1 MSDILR
7 IATRRSALALR
18 QSEIVAEQLRSLHP
32 KLSIELVPMTTAGD
46 RILDVPLAHIGG
58 KGLFVKELEY
68 AVASGDADIAV
79 HSMKDVPAEL
89 PEGLCIPVVLA
100 REDPRDAFIGREV
113 NRLHALGEGARVG
126 TSSLRRRS
134 QLAALRPDLNIT
146 DLRGNVD
153 TRLRKLEDGEFDAII
168 LACAGL
174 NRLGLSQHISESLSV
189 ETMLPAI
196 GQGAVGIEARSAD
209 EAILRIIGPL
219 DDPDSHQPV
228 IAERGLAHA
237 LGASCTV
244 PLAGLARRQKD
255 GFTLSA
261 LLGTPDGKRILRAE
275 GTHTNPERLGRSVA
289 DALFSQGAEKILE
302 ILRDDTLI

>member
-1 MSDILR
+1 VSDILR

-18 QSEIVAEQLRSLHP
+18 QSEMVAEQLRSRHP
-32 KLSIELVPMTTAGD
+32 GLSVELVPMTTKGD
-46 RILDVPLAHIGG
+46 RMLDTPLARIGG
-58 KGLFVKELEY
+58 KGLFVKELEQ
-68 AVASGDADIAV
+68 AMLSGDADIAV

-113 NRLHALGEGARVG
+113 NRLRALGDGARVG

-134 QLAALRPDLNIT
+134 QLAALRPDLDIV

-153 TRLRKLEDGEFDAII
+153 TRLRKLDDGEFDAII

-174 NRLGLSQHISESLSV
+174 NRLGLSELISEPLPV

-209 EAILRIIGPL
+209 ETILQIIGAL
-219 DDPDSHQPV
+219 DDPDTHSRV
-228 IAERGLAHA
+228 IAERSLGRR

-244 PLAGLARRQKD
+244 PLAGLAQRQN
-255 GFTLSA
+255 GGLTLSA

-275 GTHTNPERLGRSVA
+275 GTGEDPASLGGRVA
-289 DALFSQGAEKILE
+289 EALFSQGAKEILE
-302 ILRDDTLI
+302 ALRDGTLT

>member
-18 QSEIVAEQLRSLHP
+18 QSEMVAEQLRSLHP
-32 KLSIELVPMTTAGD
+32 GLSVELIPMTTKGD
-46 RILDVPLAHIGG
+46 RILDAPLARIGG
-58 KGLFVKELEY
+58 KGLFVKELEH
-68 AVASGDADIAV
+68 AMLSGDADIAV

-113 NRLHALGEGARVG
+113 NRLHALGEEARVG

-134 QLAALRPDLNIT
+134 QLATLRPDLNIT

-174 NRLGLSQHISESLSV
+174 NRLGLSERISESLAV

-209 EAILRIIGPL
+209 EAVLRIIDAL
-219 DDPDSHQPV
+219 DDPDTHQTV
-228 IAERGLAHA
+228 IAERTLGHA

-244 PLAGLARRQKD
+244 PLAGLARLEN
-255 GFTLSA
+255 GTLTLNA
-261 LLGTPDGKRILRAE
+261 LLGTPDGKRILKAK
-275 GTHTNPERLGRSVA
+275 GTHTNPEHLGHSVA
-289 DALFSQGAEKILE
+289 ETLFSRGAEEILE
-302 ILRDDTLI
+302 ALRDDTLT